1 MKEVKMNSFK
11 RENVELPLN
20 AVWLTNSIAEYKG
33 KQELYAKQ
41 SPQILKTL
49 LETALIESAE
59 SSNRIEGVTVDRA
72 RLKPLIIGHSKPRDR
87 SEEEVAGYRKA
98 LELIHKA
105 GAGGLAS
112 DSQSRAKHKSLRIT
126 PETVKELHRL
136 CRGESWDAGK
146 WKEKDNDIIRKH
158 PDGRAEA
165 IFKPVS
171 AAKTPEM
178 MKQLCLSYEHSISQ
192 LKYPDLYAVA
202 CLVLDFLSI
211 HPFRDGNGRVS
222 RLLTLLALYQHGF
235 MVGKYISIERIVEQS
250 KETYYETLNK
260 SSQKW
265 HEAKHDVMPWLNYFL
280 GTVLLAYK
288 EFEDRA
294 ANIKPARGA
303 KTQIVTQVIDR
314 QVREFSLGDIEREC
328 PSAGRDMIKIIFRQL
343 QKAKKIKCLGKGKS
357 AKWKRL

>member
-1 MKEVKMNSFK
+1 MNSFK
-11 RENVELPLN
+11 RENVELPLS
-20 AVWLTNSIAEYKG
+20 AVWLMNSIAEYKG

-59 SSNRIEGVTVDRA
+59 SSNRIEGVTVDHA

-98 LELIHKA
+98 LDLIHTKY
-105 GAGGLAS
+105 
-112 DSQSRAKHKSLRIT
+112 KSLRIT
-126 PETVKELHRL
+126 PETIKELHWL

-158 PDGRAEA
+158 PDGRVEV

-171 AAKTPEM
+171 VAKTPEM

-250 KETYYETLNK
+250 KETYYEALNK

-265 HEAKHDVMPWLNYFL
+265 HDAKHGVIPWFNYFL
-280 GTVLLAYK
+280 GTVLAAYK
-288 EFEDRA
+288 EFEERA
-294 ANIKPARGA
+294 ENIKPARGA
-303 KTQIVTQVIDR
+303 KTALLVQAIDS
-314 QVREFSLGDIEREC
+314 QHGEFSISDIEKAC
-328 PSAGRDMIKIIFRQL
+328 PAVSRVMIKKVLL
-343 QKAKKIKCLGKGKS
+343 QMQKDKKIKCLGKGQS
-357 AKWKRL
+357 AKWKRIVY

>member
-1 MKEVKMNSFK
+1 MNSFK
-11 RENVELPLN
+11 RENVEFPLS

-59 SSNRIEGVTVDRA
+59 SSNRIEGVTVDHA
-72 RLKPLIIGHSKPRDR
+72 RLKPLVIGHSKPRDR

-98 LELIHKA
+98 LDLIHT
-105 GAGGLAS
+105 
-112 DSQSRAKHKSLRIT
+112 KHRSFQIT
-126 PETVKELHRL
+126 PETIKELHRL

-146 WKEKDNDIIRKH
+146 WKEKNNDIIRKH
-158 PDGRAEA
+158 PDGRVEV

-171 AAKTPEM
+171 ADKVSEM
-178 MKQLCLSYEHSISQ
+178 MKQLCLSYEHSVSQ

-235 MVGKYISIERIVEQS
+235 MVGKYISLERIVEQS

-265 HEAKHDVMPWLNYFL
+265 HDAKHNVIPWFNYFL
-280 GTVLLAYK
+280 GTVLAAYK
-288 EFEDRA
+288 EFEERA

-303 KTQIVTQVIDR
+303 KTQILNQVIER
-314 QVREFSLGDIEREC
+314 QVGEFSLGDIEREC
-328 PSAGRDMIKIIFRQL
+328 PAISRDMIKIIFREL

-357 AKWKRL
+357 AKWKKI

>member
-1 MKEVKMNSFK
+1 MNSFK
-11 RENVELPLN
+11 RENIELPLS

-49 LETALIESAE
+49 FETALIESAE

-98 LELIHKA
+98 LELIHT
-105 GAGGLAS
+105 
-112 DSQSRAKHKSLRIT
+112 KHKSLRIT
-126 PETVKELHRL
+126 PETIKELHRL

-158 PDGRAEA
+158 PDGRVGV

-171 AAKTPEM
+171 AVKTPEM

-192 LKYPDLYAVA
+192 LKYPDLFAVS

-222 RLLTLLALYQHGF
+222 RILTLLALYQHGF
-235 MVGKYISIERIVEQS
+235 TVGKYISIERIVEQS

-265 HEAKHDVMPWLNYFL
+265 HEAKHDVIPWFNYFL
-280 GTVLLAYK
+280 GTVLAAYK

-294 ANIKPARGA
+294 QNIKPGRGT
-303 KTQIVTQVIDR
+303 KTALLIKATDGQQG
-314 QVREFSLGDIEREC
+314 EFSISDIERAC
-328 PSAGRDMIKIIFRQL
+328 PTVSRVMIKKVFL
-343 QKAKKIKCLGKGKS
+343 QMQKDKKIKCLGKGQS
-357 AKWKRL
+357 AKWKRIVY

>member
-1 MKEVKMNSFK
+1 MNSFK
-11 RENVELPLN
+11 RENVELPLS
-20 AVWLTNSIAEYKG
+20 AVWLMNSIAEYKG

-59 SSNRIEGVTVDRA
+59 SSNRIEGVTVDHA

-98 LELIHKA
+98 LDLIHTKY
-105 GAGGLAS
+105 
-112 DSQSRAKHKSLRIT
+112 KSLRIT
-126 PETVKELHRL
+126 PETIKELHWL

-158 PDGRAEA
+158 PDGRVEV

-171 AAKTPEM
+171 VAKTPEM

-250 KETYYETLNK
+250 KETYYEALNK

-265 HEAKHDVMPWLNYFL
+265 HDAKHGVIPWFNYFL
-280 GTVLLAYK
+280 GTVLAAYK
-288 EFEDRA
+288 EFEERA
-294 ANIKPARGA
+294 ENIKPARGA
-303 KTQIVTQVIDR
+303 KTALLVQAIDS
-314 QVREFSLGDIEREC
+314 QHGEFSISDIGKAC
-328 PSAGRDMIKIIFRQL
+328 PAVSRVMIKKVLL
-343 QKAKKIKCLGKGKS
+343 QMQKDKKIKCLGKGQS
-357 AKWKRL
+357 AKWKRIVY

>member
-1 MKEVKMNSFK
+1 MNSFK
-11 RENVELPLN
+11 RENIELPLS

-59 SSNRIEGVTVDRA
+59 SSNRIEGVTVDHA

-98 LELIHKA
+98 LELIHT
-105 GAGGLAS
+105 
-112 DSQSRAKHKSLRIT
+112 KHKSLRIT
-126 PETVKELHRL
+126 PETIKELHRL

-146 WKEKDNDIIRKH
+146 WKEKDNDIIRKY
-158 PDGRAEA
+158 PDGRVEV

-171 AAKTPEM
+171 AVKTPEM

-192 LKYPDLYAVA
+192 LKYPDLFAVS

-235 MVGKYISIERIVEQS
+235 MVGKYISLERVVEQS

-265 HEAKHDVMPWLNYFL
+265 HEAKHDVIPWFNYFL
-280 GTVLLAYK
+280 GTVLAAYK
-288 EFEDRA
+288 EFEEKA
-294 ANIKPARGA
+294 ENIKPARGA
-303 KTQIVTQVIDR
+303 KTALLIQAIDS
-314 QVREFSLGDIEREC
+314 QHGEFSISDIERAC
-328 PSAGRDMIKIIFRQL
+328 PAVSRVMIKKVLL
-343 QKAKKIKCLGKGKS
+343 QMQKDKQIKCLGKGQS
-357 AKWKRL
+357 AKWKRIVY